1 MTEIT
6 VSWSLYNGGKGWLA
20 RITGTDP
27 KFGFAREFVHSS
39 DLSSS
44 RSGSTGRTSWLVDDG
59 LYELNGRGGR
69 GYVAVEG
76 GKERAITRAQLLAA
90 LR

>member
-6 VSWSLYNGGKGWLA
+6 VSWSVYNGGKGWLA

-27 KFGFAREFVHSS
+27 KFGFAREFVHSNGGH
-39 DLSSS
+39 SS
-44 RSGSTGRTSWLVDDG
+44 RSGDTGSTSWMVEDG
-59 LYELNGRGGR
+59 LYEVNGRGGR

-90 LR
+90 LG